1 MNMLKDFQKYEDYIR
16 KSIVYSS
23 MEDDEWR
30 EYLINYFKRKNEDE
44 LKNIFWF

>member
-1 MNMLKDFQKYEDYIR
+1 MENIDFEKYEEYIR

-30 EYLINYFKRKNEDE
+30 QYLIDFYKDKSQEE